1 MYYIP
6 LQHKTKLN
14 YIRKERWFHLISKS
28 NIRWNRWEKHPF
40 IPHRWARLLWAHFL
54 PAELWTLASLLLC
67 SSSCYPNVPWGQG
80 YPQPFPFLSRGL
92 SHLALPN
99 THPLPS
105 CLSSTLS
112 VTCPWLWLSP
122 GGTIEPSG
130 ILLFWSRAEQTGDP
144 CW

>member
-130 ILLFWSRAEQTGDP
+130 ILLFWIRAEQTGDP